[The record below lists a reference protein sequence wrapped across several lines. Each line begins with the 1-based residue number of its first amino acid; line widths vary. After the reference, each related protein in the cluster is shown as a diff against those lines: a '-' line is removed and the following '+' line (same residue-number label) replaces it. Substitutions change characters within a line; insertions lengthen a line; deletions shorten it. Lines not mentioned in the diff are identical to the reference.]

1 MVNLS
6 TALILAQN
14 ALAAQQA
21 AIQTAGHNIANAN
34 TPGFTR
40 QRVDLAS
47 SLSVQSPLIGTLG
60 TGVDMQR
67 VSRFRDL
74 LLDSQF
80 REANQTLGQ
89 AQAEEAVLS
98 QVESLIGEPSPGS
111 LSAAMAAFFA
121 SFEDLANHPTDLGVR
136 TVVRD
141 KAVTLTSLLHR
152 LSGGLDNLK
161 ADLNTQIRQA
171 VGDVNRLA
179 QQITGL
185 NATIAAAE
193 AGGGSANDLR
203 DQRDKALDD
212 LSKLV
217 GASSLEAG
225 DGQVRVT
232 IGGGVTLVD
241 GQTSA
246 PIVFAL
252 DSGTDSVNL
261 SVSGVA
267 LTPRGGTLLGLL
279 NARNSSTG
287 FIKGAQAQLDALA
300 NGLALQ
306 VNAVHATGFALDT
319 ITTGLAFFTGT
330 TAATIDVNPT
340 IQTDVS
346 LIAAASTTNPGDNGN
361 ALALAQLQNSPI
373 ASLSNSTFS
382 GFLSSVIADL
392 GAQAASAKQSLSLG
406 SSTTDFLTNRR
417 EQVSG
422 VSLDEE
428 MTDLI
433 RFQRAYE
440 AAAHFTSVVNDLLGS
455 LIQQLGR

>member
-6 TALILAQN
+6 TILILARS
-14 ALAAQQA
+14 ALEAQQA
-21 AIQTAGHNIANAN
+21 AIQSAGHNIANAN
-34 TPGFTR
+34 TPGYTR
-40 QRVDLAS
+40 QRADLAS
-47 SLSVQSPLIGTLG
+47 SLTLQSPRIGALG
-60 TGVDMQR
+60 TGVDVQG
-67 VSRFRDL
+67 VSRLRDL

-80 REANQTLGQ
+80 REANHALGQ
-89 AQAEEAVLS
+89 QQTEEAVLS
-98 QVESLIGEPSPGS
+98 QVESLIGEPSSGGF
-111 LSAAMAAFFA
+111 SAAMAAFFA

-141 KAVTLTSLLHR
+141 KAVAMVSLFDR
-152 LSGGLDNLK
+152 LSGGLDSLK
-161 ADLNTQIRQA
+161 TDLNMQIQQA
-171 VGDVNRLA
+171 VSDVNRLA
-179 QQITGL
+179 QQVADL
-185 NATIAAAE
+185 NATIASAE

-203 DQRDKALDD
+203 DLRDKALDD
-212 LSKLV
+212 LSKFV
-217 GASSLEAG
+217 GASSVESS

-232 IGGGVTLVD
+232 VGGGLTLVD
-241 GQTSA
+241 RQKSV
-246 PIVFAL
+246 PIAFAL
-252 DSGTDSVNL
+252 DVGTDSAKL

-300 NGLALQ
+300 NGLAVQ
-306 VNAVHATGFALDT
+306 VNAIHAAGFALDT

-340 IQTDVS
+340 IQADVS
-346 LIAAASTTNPGDNGN
+346 LIAAASTSNPGDNGN
-361 ALALAQLQNSPI
+361 ALALAQLGNSPI
-373 ASLSNSTFS
+373 ASLSNSTFG
-382 GFLSSVIADL
+382 GFLSSFIADL

-440 AAAHFTSVVNDLLGS
+440 AAAHFTSVVNELLGS